1 MIADYSV
8 LGGMTRGR
16 LHATIALMSEVAR
29 AAVSPVGWHS
39 PRYRIGL
46 DIGGTFT
53 DFILV
58 DCVTGAVRLH
68 KCLTTPRDPAEG
80 ALAGLVEL
88 IADARLEFDQIDE
101 LVHGTTLVTNAIV
114 ERRGVKVGLLTTK
127 GFRDSVEMG
136 IEQRYDIYDLFLR
149 FPEPLAPRALRR
161 EIDERMSRDG
171 TVLRPLDMDE
181 VRHEMAWLA
190 AAGVEAIAVCFLHSY
205 RNPAHERA
213 VAALAAREF
222 PGIAVSLSA
231 EVVPELREYERA
243 TTTLANAF
251 VQPLMD
257 RYIARIEAE
266 LRRRGFAGRFY
277 LMQSA
282 GGLASPE
289 MARRFPIRLLESGP
303 AGGGLATAL
312 VGRAAGQAQVISF
325 DMGGTTAKAC
335 LVQDGRTDIA
345 ASMEAARVHRFK
357 RGSGLPIKAPV
368 IDMIEIGAGGGSIA
382 VIDEVGLLKVGPQS
396 AGADPGPACYGKGG
410 AEPTVTDANLLLGY
424 LDPGFF
430 LGGRM
435 ALDRAAADRAFG
447 RVARPLGLSTVEA
460 AWGVYSIVCES
471 MAAAA
476 RVHLVEKGRDPRG
489 YAMVGF
495 GGAGPAHAAAVAG
508 ILGVA
513 EVIVPPASG
522 AASALGF
529 LAAPVSFEF
538 ARSAPAVLDEALDFT
553 AINRLLGEIEAAG
566 RSLLAKAG
574 ITGGIT
580 VSRQAEMRLLGQ
592 MHEIAVDLPDGE
604 LGRGD
609 LDEVKRRFAATYTRL
624 YTYLYAGAVIEALS
638 WRVLVSGPPPRLSP
652 VGEPAASNRAAALKG
667 SRPAYF
673 TEGFRDTPVY
683 DRYALRPGDRIDG
696 PAIIEEREA
705 TTVIP
710 PGDRLAVDD
719 GLNLRITI
727 GEGQKPIALVTPATP
742 HTEAVERLAADPIG
756 LEIMWARLITIV
768 EECWQTVCRT
778 AFSLIISEA
787 QDFAVEILDRD
798 GNPLAHSPRGMPVFN
813 LSLPRTVKALIAKF
827 PPETLKPGD
836 VLITND
842 PWLCAGHLFDIA
854 VVTPVFVAGR
864 LVGLMGTVG
873 HVSDIGGTKDSLRA
887 REIYEEGIQ
896 IPPMMLFRAGLPNED
911 LLALLAE
918 NVRNPNQVLGD
929 LHALVAANEL
939 GARRLVEF
947 MAEYGLGDL
956 AALAEIVQTK
966 AETAMREAIRAIP
979 DGVYQSEIWNNP
991 LGTFERY
998 PLKLTVAGDEIHLD
1012 FAGAPPQ
1019 LRQGGLNCTLN
1030 YTAAHATYPLKCL
1043 LTPNVRGNAGCY
1055 RPFTVSAPEGSVL
1068 NATKPAAVNLRTR
1081 TGWYL
1086 APNIFMALAQA
1097 VPNQVQAFT
1106 GLPVAITC
1114 YGTDADGRSYSDHL
1128 FQGGGQGA
1136 SALGD
1141 GKSSLLWPTSAANT
1155 SIELFEART
1164 PLLVLDKSYVADSG
1178 GVGRQ
1183 RGGLGQVVRV
1193 GKLFDDGRPT
1203 LASVYPEGV
1212 AVRIPGMFGG
1222 KPGGDTHG
1230 WLVDRD
1236 GNKLKDYGVGELETL
1251 TAPDQIIELQLAGGS
1266 GFGDPLERPLA
1277 LVENDLANGYITAA
1291 GAAADYGCVVGGDGR
1306 IDRAASEARRCQLRA
1321 GLAQAAG

>member
-1 MIADYSV
+1 MVA
-8 LGGMTRGR
+8 GGLVT
-16 LHATIALMSEVAR
+16 
-29 AAVSPVGWHS
+29 
-39 PRYRIGL
+39 PRYRVGL

-53 DFILV
+53 DLVLV
-58 DCVTGAVRLH
+58 DGAGAAVRLH
-68 KCLTTPRDPAEG
+68 KCLTTPHDPAEG
-80 ALAGLVEL
+80 ALAGLGKLLAAAGLDLAE
-88 IADARLEFDQIDE
+88 IGE
-101 LVHGTTLVTNAIV
+101 LVHGTTLVTNAII
-114 ERRGVKVGLLTTK
+114 ERSGAKVGLLTTR
-127 GFRDSVEMG
+127 GFRDAVEMG

-161 EIDERMSRDG
+161 EIGERISRDG
-171 TVLRPLDMDE
+171 EVLCPLDPGE
-181 VRHEMAWLA
+181 VRRELAVLA
-190 AAGVEAIAVCFLHSY
+190 AAGVEAVAVCFLHSY

-213 VAALAAREF
+213 VAELAAREF
-222 PGIAVSLSA
+222 PALAVSLSA

-289 MARRFPIRLLESGP
+289 MARRLPIRLLESGP

-312 VGRAAGQAQVISF
+312 FGAASGKRQVLSF

-335 LVQDGRTDIA
+335 LVEDGRIDIA
-345 ASMEAARVHRFK
+345 PLMEAARVHRFK

-382 VIDEVGLLKVGPQS
+382 AIDEVGLLKVGPRS

-410 AEPTVTDANLLLGY
+410 SEPTVTDANLVLGY

-435 ALDRAAADRAFG
+435 ALDRAAAEAALA
-447 RVARPLGLSTVEA
+447 RVAAPLGLSPVEA
-460 AWGVYSIVCES
+460 AAGIHALVNES

-489 YAMVGF
+489 TAMVGF
-495 GGAGPAHAAAVAG
+495 GGAGPAHAAAVAR

-538 ARSAPAVLDEALDFT
+538 ARSAPAVLDGSLDF
-553 AINRLLGEIEAAG
+553 AAVNAVLGEIEAEG
-566 RSLLAKAG
+566 RRLLAEAG
-574 ITGGIT
+574 IDDGIT

-592 MHEIAVDLPDGE
+592 MHEIAVDLPDGP
-604 LGRGD
+604 LGPHS
-609 LDEVKRRFAATYTRL
+609 LDEIRRRFAATYTRL
-624 YTYLYAGAVIEALS
+624 YTRLYAGAVIQALS
-638 WRVLVSGPPPRLSP
+638 WRVRVSGPTPRLALG
-652 VGEPAASNRAAALKG
+652 GEAAASNRAPALKG

-673 TEGFRDTPVY
+673 AGGFRDTPVY
-683 DRYALRPGDRIDG
+683 DRYALRAGDRIAG
-696 PAIIEEREA
+696 PAIVEEREA
-705 TTVIP
+705 TTVVP

-719 GLNLRITI
+719 GLNLRITV
-727 GEGQKPIALVTPATP
+727 GEGQKPIALVTPQTP
-742 HTEAVERLAADPIG
+742 RAEAVARLSADPIG

-813 LSLPRTVKALIAKF
+813 LSLPRAVKALIARF

-836 VLITND
+836 VLVTND

-854 VVTPVFVAGR
+854 VVTPVFAGGS
-864 LVGLMGTVG
+864 LVGLMGTIG

-896 IPPMMLFRAGLPNED
+896 IPPMMLYRAGEANED
-911 LLALLAE
+911 LLALIAE

-929 LHALVAANEL
+929 LHALVAANEI

-956 AALAEIVQTK
+956 AALAEIVQGK
-966 AETAMREAIRAIP
+966 AEAAMREAIRAIP
-979 DGVYQSEIWNNP
+979 DGVYESEIWNNP
-991 LGTFERY
+991 LGTAQRY
-998 PLKLTVAGDEIHLD
+998 PVRLTVAGDEIHLD
-1012 FAGAPPQ
+1012 FAGAPAQ
-1019 LRQGGLNCTLN
+1019 LPQGGLNCTLN

-1097 VPNQVQAFT
+1097 VPDRVQAFT

-1114 YGTDADGRSYSDHL
+1114 YGSDAAGRLYSDHL

-1136 SALGD
+1136 SAQGD
-1141 GKSSLLWPTSAANT
+1141 GKSALLWPTSAANT
-1155 SIELFEART
+1155 SVELFEARC
-1164 PLLVLDKSYVADSG
+1164 PLLVVDKSYVPDSG
-1178 GVGRQ
+1178 GPGRQ

-1193 GKLFDDGRPT
+1193 RKLYDDGRPT

-1212 AVRIPGMFGG
+1212 AVRTPGLFGG
-1222 KPGGDTHG
+1222 KPGGETHG
-1230 WLVDRD
+1230 WLIDRD
-1236 GNKLKDYGVGELETL
+1236 GRRLKDYGVGELATL
-1251 TAPDQIIELQLAGGS
+1251 TAADEIVELQLAGGA

-1291 GAAADYGCVVGGDGR
+1291 GAEADYGCVVGADGR
-1306 IDRAASEARRCQLRA
+1306 LDAAASERRRRELRA
-1321 GLAQAAG
+1321 GLARAAE